1 MAAMHVF
8 PTFDDGPDPVWTPRL
23 LDTLGEVGWRAMFF
37 VIAPLADSH
46 PEIVERMLR
55 EGHKVEFHCYRH
67 VAHED
72 MSAEEGELDARRGVG
87 LLRARFGD
95 GLISRWR
102 PPYGSRADWQDEV
115 AARLGLRL
123 TRWTIDTL
131 DWDGR
136 PAEEMA
142 TAIRPSLRLGSI
154 LLMHDGV
161 GPGALRQG
169 ADETLRLVELLAR
182 DGVESLAF

>member
-1 MAAMHVF
+1 
-8 PTFDDGPDPVWTPRL
+8 
-23 LDTLGEVGWRAMFF
+23 
-37 VIAPLADSH
+37 
-46 PEIVERMLR
+46 
-55 EGHKVEFHCYRH
+55 
-67 VAHED
+67 
-72 MSAEEGELDARRGVG
+72 
-87 LLRARFGD
+87 
-95 GLISRWR
+95 
-102 PPYGSRADWQDEV
+102 
-115 AARLGLRL
+115 L